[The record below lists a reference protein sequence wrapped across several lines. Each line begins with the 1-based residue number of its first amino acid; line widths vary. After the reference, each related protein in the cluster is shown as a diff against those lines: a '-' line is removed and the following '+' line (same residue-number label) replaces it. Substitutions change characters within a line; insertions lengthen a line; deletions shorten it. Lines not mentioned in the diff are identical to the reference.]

1 MRYDAKL
8 QKVIYAPVDIVPRIV
23 VPKVIRN
30 DNRYIGNEGS
40 KND

>member
-8 QKVIYAPVDIVPRIV
+8 QKVIYAPVDIESRVL

-30 DNRYIGNEGS
+30 DNRYIIDEKGE
-40 KND
+40 K